1 MYPCFISLL
10 SLQIISTQ
18 RQEVDQGME
27 VLLSSNHQTEFCENV
42 LEKLMINDAKSLVF
56 FTRSECVE
64 TSRNLLK
71 IFSPLIDELS
81 SSRSQEA
88 AQEPLTLVLPD
99 TDVATVRV
107 MLALL
112 SRGEMPAH
120 TELTHLKNVMRDV
133 ISLAACLGLDLNINV
148 DSPPPPPAPDDEI
161 NRGSLLKIRSLNE
174 LLEPKLDE
182 LYKVENNKEDL
193 AEPTEYV
200 EYDDMIDSSQLKVE
214 DLPNRIVIDVP
225 TGSGRRERSFLTL
238 NKKEKQHE
246 LKSQKSKVRTK
257 FKKNL
262 TIGEQVSLEQKWK
275 RAQKK
280 RRMEPDL
287 DHLRPDALL
296 SGIHDKEWV
305 EWVECR
311 QCGKTFGSDASLRNH
326 ERSTKHNVVFPNAKK
341 SVYGGSLLRCNTCS
355 RSFKTVKERVK
366 HELKEHK
373 SM

>member
-1 MYPCFISLL
+1 MA
-10 SLQIISTQ
+10 
-18 RQEVDQGME
+18 
-27 VLLSSNHQTEFCENV
+27 VLFSSNHQTEFCENV
-42 LEKLMINDAKSLVF
+42 IKKLLSKGCKSLVF
-56 FTRSECVE
+56 FTRTGCVE

-99 TDVATVRV
+99 TDAATVRV

-133 ISLAACLGLDLNINV
+133 ISLAACLGLDLDINV

-174 LLEPKLDE
+174 LLEPKLDK

-214 DLPNRIVIDVP
+214 DLPNRIVTDVP

-238 NKKEKQHE
+238 NEIEEQHE
-246 LKSQKSKVRTK
+246 LKSHKSKSRM
-257 FKKNL
+257 KKL
-262 TIGEQVSLEQKWK
+262 WKKWK

-280 RRMEPDL
+280 ARREPDP
-287 DHLRPDALL
+287 DHLRPNALL
-296 SGIHDKEWV
+296 SGIHDKEWKRSQDI
-305 EWVECR
+305 ECR
-311 QCGKTFGSDASLRNH
+311 QCGKTFGSDASLRHH
-326 ERSTKHNVVFPNAKK
+326 ERAKGHNVVFPNANK